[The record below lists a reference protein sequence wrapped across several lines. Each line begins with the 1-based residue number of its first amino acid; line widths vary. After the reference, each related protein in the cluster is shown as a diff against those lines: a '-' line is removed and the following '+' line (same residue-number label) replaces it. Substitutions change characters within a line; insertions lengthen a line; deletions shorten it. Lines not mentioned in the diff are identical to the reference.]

1 MITLCMSQINGA
13 PTPSES
19 DVGVTEEGENVMIP
33 IIDDSVSA
41 SVSASGSG
49 SGSVSGASGSGSNSS
64 SSGSSNNLRTA
75 WVMIQRSQIW
85 VTR

>member
-33 IIDDSVSA
+33 IIDDSVS
-41 SVSASGSG
+41 GSL
-49 SGSVSGASGSGSNSS
+49 SGASGSGSNSS

>member
-1 MITLCMSQINGA
+1 MSQINGA

-19 DVGVTEEGENVMIP
+19 DVGVTDEGENVMIP
-33 IIDDSVSA
+33 IIDDSVS
-41 SVSASGSG
+41 GSL
-49 SGSVSGASGSGSNSS
+49 SGASGSGSNSS